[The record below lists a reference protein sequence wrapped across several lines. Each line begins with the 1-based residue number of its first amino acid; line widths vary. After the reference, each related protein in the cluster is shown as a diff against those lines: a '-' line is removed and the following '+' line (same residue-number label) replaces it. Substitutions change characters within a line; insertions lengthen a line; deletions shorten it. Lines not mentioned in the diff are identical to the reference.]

1 MSEWLKDTRAM
12 TEEELLLDYVE
23 RLEKHRDGRR
33 AVEVKLSQL
42 RPYNQRPHHIRI
54 VKKAFEPLVRKY
66 QAGIYELSNNNIMVL
81 TKGASVAEI
90 EACVLHVRFLFSED
104 PLFQGSPG
112 GDLREADFCDWF
124 DAEVDFDKLLHR
136 ARSANEDRQKIV
148 TLVAAA
154 ARATQP
160 LEDTPGTILSP
171 TNLEQIEKII
181 TRADLA
187 NVMRRQQI
195 CAVIGKTK
203 PNPVF
208 HEIYFSMSY
217 LAQQVMPGCNVTAD
231 QWLFQH
237 LTRTL
242 DTRMLALMTQR
253 ENAPMLKSASINLS
267 LGTILSPEFLE
278 FDKSINNR
286 ERGPLSIEIPSIEV
300 LAEPADYL
308 FARDFLKERG
318 YKLILDCVKHL
329 NLPLFDRQRFGFDF
343 IKLIWSPN
351 LYDDTRGARRIELQD
366 AIHRIGSER
375 VVLCRCDSE
384 MAIIAGEELGISLYQ
399 GRLIDALLQPRPA
412 TEAAKTARL
421 R

>member
-1 MSEWLKDTRAM
+1 MSEWFNDTR
-12 TEEELLLDYVE
+12 TISDEGLLLDYVE

-33 AVEVKLSQL
+33 AVEVKLSLL

-66 QAGIYELSNNNIMVL
+66 QAGIYELHNNNIIVL
-81 TKGASVAEI
+81 VKGAAVAEI
-90 EACVLHVRFLFSED
+90 EACVLHVRYLFSQD
-104 PLFQGSPG
+104 PLFQASATSPS
-112 GDLREADFCDWF
+112 ETEFCDWF
-124 DAEVDFDKLLHR
+124 DAAEDFDKLLHR
-136 ARSANEDRQKIV
+136 ARTAIEDREKAV
-148 TLVAAA
+148 TLLTAA
-154 ARATQP
+154 ARATQAP
-160 LEDTPGTILSP
+160 EEQPSVTLSP
-171 TNLEQIEKII
+171 TNLEQIEKMIA
-181 TRADLA
+181 RADLA

-203 PNPVF
+203 PTPIF

-217 LAQQVMPGCNVTAD
+217 LAQQVMPGFNVTAD

-242 DTRMLALMTQR
+242 DARMLAMVTQR
-253 ENAPMLKSASINLS
+253 ENAQMLKGASINLS
-267 LGTILSPEFLE
+267 LRTILSPEFLE
-278 FDKSINNR
+278 FDREINNR

-300 LAEPADYL
+300 LAEPADYM

-329 NLPLFDRQRFGFDF
+329 NLPLLDRQRFGFDF

-351 LYDDTRGARRIELQD
+351 LYDDTRGLRSAELKRATQE
-366 AIHRIGSER
+366 IGCER

-384 MAIIAGEELGISLYQ
+384 LAIMAGEELGISLYQ
-399 GRLIDALLQPRPA
+399 GRLIDALLQQRPA
-412 TEAAKTARL
+412 IETAKIGRS